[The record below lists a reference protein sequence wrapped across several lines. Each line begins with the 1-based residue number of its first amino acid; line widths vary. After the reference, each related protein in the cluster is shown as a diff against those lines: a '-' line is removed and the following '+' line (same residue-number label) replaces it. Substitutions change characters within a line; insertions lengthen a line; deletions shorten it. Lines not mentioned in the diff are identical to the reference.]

1 MEKKIKDILPTEI
14 LRLIR
19 LIGAASRENGC
30 DAFLVG
36 GFVRDV
42 LLGVRNFDLDIVVE
56 GDAMRL
62 AKDLVKKAGGSYVLH
77 ERFGTATAVLPWP
90 VRSKKIRLDEVKIDF
105 ATARKERYKNPAA
118 LPTVEFST
126 VREDLYRRDF
136 TINAMAV
143 AVADKTF
150 GHLIDFFGG
159 RNDLLDKKIRV
170 LHDASFLDD
179 PTRIL
184 RAVRFEQRF
193 DFKIEPRTEGLIK
206 EALNKKMLDKTQKQR
221 LRDELI
227 LILNEDR
234 PGKALKRMDALGGL
248 GFIYPKL
255 RFKKTTEKF
264 FNSIKETILWAKSAR
279 LKKGMPDAWLIYL
292 MALLDALTMES
303 LKNVCA
309 EFVFKK
315 NEQLWLYSYKK
326 NSPGILR
333 FLEGPRRVPA
343 SELFKRLEPLSYEAM
358 VAIMSKS
365 RSGIARKRISDFLTK
380 YDGVT
385 LKIKGGDL
393 EALGL
398 KAGPDFKK
406 ILTLAL
412 YAKLDKGFKNKN
424 QELYF
429 VKSMKGKFVK

>member
-234 PGKALKRMDALGGL
+234 PGKALKRMDAL
-248 GFIYPKL
+248 
-255 RFKKTTEKF
+255 
-264 FNSIKETILWAKSAR
+264 
-279 LKKGMPDAWLIYL
+279 
-292 MALLDALTMES
+292 
-303 LKNVCA
+303 
-309 EFVFKK
+309 
-315 NEQLWLYSYKK
+315 
-326 NSPGILR
+326 
-333 FLEGPRRVPA
+333 
-343 SELFKRLEPLSYEAM
+343 
-358 VAIMSKS
+358 
-365 RSGIARKRISDFLTK
+365 
-380 YDGVT
+380 
-385 LKIKGGDL
+385 
-393 EALGL
+393 
-398 KAGPDFKK
+398 
-406 ILTLAL
+406 
-412 YAKLDKGFKNKN
+412 
-424 QELYF
+424 
-429 VKSMKGKFVK
+429 